1 MRVIA
6 GIILLN
12 FQMKTQFS
20 QILKIY
26 TQTYGGGRVW
36 ETLSWMKIIFFTQLS
51 VQIGCDFPPT
61 ALMALSK
68 ENFYIRK
75 EERKALF

>member
-26 TQTYGGGRVW
+26 TQTYGGV
-36 ETLSWMKIIFFTQLS
+36 EF
-51 VQIGCDFPPT
+51 
-61 ALMALSK
+61 
-68 ENFYIRK
+68 
-75 EERKALF
+75 ERP